1 MDVEDL
7 TKSQLILLTLL
18 VSFVTSMA
26 TGIVTVTLVN
36 EAPEGVSRT
45 ITHVVE
51 RTVEEVVPKA
61 ITQTATV
68 VKEVPVVVTEEELV
82 VKAINRAS
90 PAVVAIRQDLKSI
103 DVKILGSAFLSDAK
117 LGTFITASG
126 VVEKN
131 KNYIVVLENGVE
143 ILVKSGEIN
152 LGKITLKTV
161 KEEDILKLNNISPL
175 KISATKPVIGQSVIS
190 LTSTADNNHEVS
202 MGIISSVIGSSS
214 TTPGRLVSNVAS
226 LDYIGAP
233 IIDIY
238 GAVVGIVT
246 GVKSAITLD

>member
-36 EAPEGVSRT
+36 SAPEGISRT

-51 RTVEEVVPKA
+51 RTVEEVVPKT

-82 VKAINRAS
+82 VKAIDKVS
-90 PAVVAIRQDLKSI
+90 PAVVTIKQNIRHVDAK
-103 DVKILGSAFLSDAK
+103 VLGSAFLTDAK
-117 LGTFITASG
+117 FGIFVTAPS

-143 ILVKSGEIN
+143 ILVKSGEVN
-152 LGKITLKTV
+152 LGKITLKTI
-161 KEEDILKLNNISPL
+161 KEEDILKLNNITPL
-175 KISATKPVIGQSVIS
+175 KISAAGPAVGQSVIS
-190 LTSTADNNHEVS
+190 LASTADNNHEVS
-202 MGIISSVIGSSS
+202 MGIVSSVVGGST

-233 IIDIY
+233 VIDIY

-246 GVKSAITLD
+246 GVKTAVTWN

>member
-36 EAPEGVSRT
+36 SAPEGISRT

-82 VKAINRAS
+82 VKAIDKVS
-90 PAVVAIRQDLKSI
+90 PAVVMVKQNIRHTDAK
-103 DVKILGSAFLSDAK
+103 VLGSAFLTDAK
-117 LGTFITASG
+117 LGIFATAPS

-143 ILVKSGEIN
+143 ILVKSGEVS
-152 LGKITLKTV
+152 LGKITLTTI
-161 KEEDILKLNNISPL
+161 KEEDVLKLNNITPL
-175 KISATKPVIGQSVIS
+175 KISTTRPVIGQSVIGLS
-190 LTSTADNNHEVS
+190 STVNNNHEVS
-202 MGIISSVIGSSS
+202 MGIVSSVVVGST
-214 TTPGRLVSNVAS
+214 TTPGYLVSNVAS
-226 LDYIGAP
+226 LEYLGAP

-238 GAVVGIVT
+238 GAVLGIVT
-246 GVKSAITLD
+246 GVKTAVTWN